1 MTSDRTLPRPTQ
13 HEAEF
18 TERYR
23 AVKARDKRFDGQF
36 FTAVSSTGIYC
47 RPSCPALTPK
57 PENVTFFLTSA
68 AAHAAGYRAC
78 KRCLPE
84 ASPGTPQW
92 NLRQDLAARAMRLIS
107 EGIMNDGGVQALSDR
122 LGYTSRHLHRTLI
135 NELGA
140 SPVALARAHRAQ
152 IARTLLIS
160 TDLPAAEVAFA
171 AGFHSLRQFNHT
183 MQEIFAATPLQI
195 RRTSRKPAT
204 VDSRSAGESTAA
216 SFTDQAANRLHLH
229 LALPT
234 RQPYDAPGIF
244 SFLAERALPGV
255 ETAELTEATLR
266 YARTLQLPHGPA
278 AVEVTA
284 TAGQDGWQLS
294 MHCEVSSLAD
304 IPLLVG
310 RIRRSFD
317 LDADPVA
324 VDSALSTDAVLAP
337 LVAARPGI
345 RLPGALDAQE
355 YLTRAVVGQ
364 QISVRAARTHLSR
377 LVQLLGTPYAS
388 SIAGLTLL
396 FPTPQ
401 QLLDGIP
408 EPAAEQ
414 GPSDPERPLRLP
426 ARSVRT
432 VRGLASAAVNGDL
445 TLHIG
450 TDPETL
456 RAQLC
461 AMPGIGEWTAS
472 YLLLRVLSPP
482 DIWMTGDV
490 ALVAGARRLGLIST
504 STPTTTAHRLL
515 RAHARRWSP
524 WRSYAAMHLWSA
536 AAVPDHHHRSE
547 RSST

>member
-1 MTSDRTLPRPTQ
+1 MTPDRTLPRLTQ
-13 HEAEF
+13 PDAEF
-18 TERYR
+18 AERYR
-23 AVKARDKRFDGQF
+23 AVQARDKRFDGQF

-57 PENVTFFLTSA
+57 PENVTFYLTSA

-107 EGIMNDGGVQALSDR
+107 EGIMNDGGVQALSER

-135 NELGA
+135 SELGA

-171 AGFHSLRQFNHT
+171 AGFRSLRQFNHT

-195 RRTSRKPAT
+195 RRSSRKPGK
-204 VDSRSAGESTAA
+204 VDYRSAEEATAA
-216 SFTDQAANRLHLH
+216 SLTDPAANRLHLR

-244 SFLAERALPGV
+244 SFLAARALPGV
-255 ETAELTEATLR
+255 EYAEITEATLR

-310 RIRRSFD
+310 RVRRSFD

-324 VDSALSTDAVLAP
+324 VDSALSADPVLAP

-432 VRGLASAAVNGDL
+432 VRSLASAAVNGDL
-445 TLHIG
+445 MLHTG

-490 ALVAGARRLGLIST
+490 ALVAGARRLGLFSPST
-504 STPTTTAHRLL
+504 TTTTAHRLL
-515 RAHARRWSP
+515 RDHARRWSP

-536 AAVPDHHHRSE
+536 AVAPDHHHRSE
-547 RSST
+547 RSNT

>member
-1 MTSDRTLPRPTQ
+1 MTSDRTLPRLTQ
-13 HEAEF
+13 PDAEF
-18 TERYR
+18 AERYR

-57 PENVTFFLTSA
+57 PQNVTFYLTSA

-107 EGIMNDGGVQALSDR
+107 EGIMNDGGVQALSER

-135 NELGA
+135 SELGA

-195 RRTSRKPAT
+195 RRSSRKPAK
-204 VDSRSAGESTAA
+204 VDYRSAEEATAA
-216 SFTDQAANRLHLH
+216 SLTDPAANRLHLH

-255 ETAELTEATLR
+255 ETAELTETTLR

-432 VRGLASAAVNGDL
+432 VRNLASAAVNGDL
-445 TLHIG
+445 TLHTG

-456 RAQLC
+456 LAQLC

-490 ALVAGARRLGLIST
+490 ALVAGARRLGLMST

-515 RAHARRWSP
+515 RDHARRWSP

-536 AAVPDHHHRSE
+536 AAVPDPHHRSE